1 MEKIVV
7 IFASLLLLTGVVSCS
22 AQAAQAT
29 ETSTETTVE
38 TGASTATE
46 SIVE

>member
-1 MEKIVV
+1 MKKIIV
-7 IFASLLLLTGVVSCS
+7 IFASMLLMVGVASCS
-22 AQAAQAT
+22 AQAAQTT
-29 ETSTETTVE
+29 ETSTETAVE